1 MAQIIEKIIRSK
13 YPPRDTRVLWL
24 DSNTGEIKSYTKG
37 VWVSTGEVKPAP
49 SNPVI
54 VANLASLPGEVEV
67 FVNIINY
74 ADYPGGVDYDEDL
87 DSYFIKTLKAGH
99 IIKCAEDG
107 HIDTLDIN
115 TDGEF
120 ANVGGNI
127 KWVGVLM
134 NDTPTYKD
142 KNGLLRAK
150 CSIMLIGVANEAL
163 MPAKVY
169 RVEKGGGSLFGSH
182 IVTI

>member
-1 MAQIIEKIIRSK
+1 MAQ
-13 YPPRDTRVLWL
+13 DL
-24 DSNTGEIKSYTKG
+24 IKKNEVVG
-37 VWVSTGEVKPAP
+37 VPA
-49 SNPVI
+49 NPVI
-54 VANLASLPGEVEV
+54 VANLASLPGGVEV

-87 DSYFIKTLKAGH
+87 DSYVIKTLKAGH

-107 HIDTLDIN
+107 HVDTLDIN

-120 ANVGGNI
+120 ANVGGDI

-142 KNGLLRAK
+142 ENGLLRAT
-150 CSIMLIGVANEAL
+150 CSIMLMGVANEAL
-163 MPAKVY
+163 MPAKVH
-169 RVEKGGGSLFGSH
+169 RVDKGGGSLFGSQ